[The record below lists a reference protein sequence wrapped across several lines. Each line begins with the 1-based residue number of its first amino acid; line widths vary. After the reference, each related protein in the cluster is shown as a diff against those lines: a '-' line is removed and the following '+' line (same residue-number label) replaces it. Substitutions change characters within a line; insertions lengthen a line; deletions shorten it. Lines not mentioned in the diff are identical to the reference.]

1 MQMLIGKGRVICTR
15 RFWLSGGDD
24 DLRDAG
30 RILGFWNYKQKNKM
44 QRKYDLLIKCIL
56 NSEGWEYITHPIRR
70 HTTLSL

>member
-44 QRKYDLLIKCIL
+44 QRKYDLL
-56 NSEGWEYITHPIRR
+56 NVY
-70 HTTLSL
+70 